1 MTLLREPLCLHRGS
15 LDNYLVV
22 MISDKYGLVRVE
34 GKIEEQEDLLLWP
47 CMGLNKQYLIHI
59 CVSFCFT

>member
-1 MTLLREPLCLHRGS
+1 
-15 LDNYLVV
+15 

-47 CMGLNKQYLIHI
+47 CMGLNKQYFDTYLCLFLLYLNYI
-59 CVSFCFT
+59 